1 MEEVLAAEGVM
12 SQSLFDVPGTAAPA
26 GGVLEQMVE
35 GQEQLRAELGLVAE
49 RLEALE
55 RNQARLEAGT
65 KAAVVELERRPA
77 ASRMPLYAAIAAV
90 VLAATAMTL
99 ALL

>member
-1 MEEVLAAEGVM
+1 M
-12 SQSLFDVPGTAAPA
+12 SQSLFDVPGAAGQA

-49 RLEALE
+49 RLEGLE

-77 ASRMPLYAAIAAV
+77 APRTPLYAAIAAI
-90 VLAATAMTL
+90 VLAASAL
-99 ALL
+99 AIVLM